1 MIKGRSIRDMRLY
14 MAVNGGNSVVASLAV
29 PGYLS
34 AHLNMSDRPKENER
48 KMTVRLAGTETGETE
63 TVHLK
68 WPGVELKVGDVVEL
82 RVLPDGEGNEPS
94 EISRSSKS
102 PYNLFS
108 NAELAKELLQTVSEF
123 EQRLSALLEKSKEL
137 EPADEHKKFTRA
149 WGSIVWELGQN
160 LLQPVYRRHKE
171 LIPEAMKG
179 ELL

>member
-1 MIKGRSIRDMRLY
+1 MRLS
-14 MAVNGGNSVVASLAV
+14 MAVNGGNPIVASLPC

-34 AHLNMSDRPKENER
+34 AHLNMSDRPKDNER
-48 KMTVRLAGTETGETE
+48 KKTVRLDGTETGETE

-68 WPGVELKVGDVVEL
+68 WPSVELKVGDVVEL

-94 EISRSSKS
+94 EIRRSSKS

-108 NAELAKELLQTVSEF
+108 NAELAKELLQAVSEF
-123 EQRLSALLEKSKEL
+123 EGRLSELLEKSKEL

-149 WGSIVWELGQN
+149 WGSVVWELGQN
-160 LLQPVYRRHKE
+160 LLQPVYRRHNE

>member
-1 MIKGRSIRDMRLY
+1 MRLS
-14 MAVNGGNSVVASLAV
+14 MAVNGEDPIVASLRR

-34 AHLNMSDRPKENER
+34 AHLNMSDRPQDNEVT
-48 KMTVRLAGTETGETE
+48 KSVRINGVETGETE

-68 WPGVELKVGDVVEL
+68 WPSVDLKVSDVVEL

-94 EISRSSKS
+94 EIRRSSES

-108 NAELAKELLQTVSEF
+108 SAELARELIQAVSDF
-123 EQRLSALLEKSKEL
+123 EGRLSRLVQKSEEL

-149 WGSIVWELGQN
+149 WGSVVWELGQN
-160 LLQPVYRRHKE
+160 LLYPVYRRHKE
-171 LIPEAMKG
+171 LIPEELKN

>member
-1 MIKGRSIRDMRLY
+1 MRLS
-14 MAVNGGNSVVASLAV
+14 MAVNDGNPIVASLPC

-34 AHLNMSDRPKENER
+34 AHLNMSDRPKDNER
-48 KMTVRLAGTETGETE
+48 KKNVRLDGMETRETE

-68 WPGVELKVGDVVEL
+68 WPSVELKVGDVVEL

-94 EISRSSKS
+94 EVRRSSES

-108 NAELAKELLQTVSEF
+108 NAELAKELIQAVSEF
-123 EQRLSALLEKSKEL
+123 EERLSKLLEKSGEL

-149 WGSIVWELGQN
+149 WGSVVWELGQN
-160 LLQPVYRRHKE
+160 LLHPVYRRHKE
-171 LIPEAMKG
+171 LIPEAFKS

>member
-1 MIKGRSIRDMRLY
+1 
-14 MAVNGGNSVVASLAV
+14 
-29 PGYLS
+29 
-34 AHLNMSDRPKENER
+34 
-48 KMTVRLAGTETGETE
+48 MTVRLAGMETGETE
-63 TVHLK
+63 TAHLK

-94 EISRSSKS
+94 EISRSSES

-108 NAELAKELLQTVSEF
+108 SAELAKELLRTVSEF
-123 EQRLSALLEKSKEL
+123 EQQLSALLEKSKEL
-137 EPADEHKKFTRA
+137 EPADEHKKFTLSC
-149 WGSIVWELGQN
+149 GSIVWELGQN

>member
-1 MIKGRSIRDMRLY
+1 
-14 MAVNGGNSVVASLAV
+14 
-29 PGYLS
+29 
-34 AHLNMSDRPKENER
+34 MSDRPKDNER
-48 KMTVRLAGTETGETE
+48 KRTVRLDGTETGETE

-68 WPGVELKVGDVVEL
+68 WPSVELKVGDVVEL

-94 EISRSSKS
+94 EIRRSSKS

-108 NAELAKELLQTVSEF
+108 NAELAKELLQAVSEF
-123 EQRLSALLEKSKEL
+123 EERLSELLEKSKEL
-137 EPADEHKKFTRA
+137 EPADEHKKFTHA
-149 WGSIVWELGQN
+149 WGSVVWELGQN

>member
-1 MIKGRSIRDMRLY
+1 MRLS
-14 MAVNGGNSVVASLAV
+14 MAVNGGNPIVASLPH

-34 AHLNMSDRPKENER
+34 AHLNMSDRPKDNER
-48 KMTVRLAGTETGETE
+48 KKDVRLAGMETRETE

-68 WPGVELKVGDVVEL
+68 WPSVKLKVGDVVEL

-94 EISRSSKS
+94 EIGRSSES

-108 NAELAKELLQTVSEF
+108 NAELAKEVLQAVSEF
-123 EQRLSALLEKSKEL
+123 EERLSRLLEKSEEL

-149 WGSIVWELGQN
+149 WGSVVWELGQN
-160 LLQPVYRRHKE
+160 LLHPVYRRHKE
-171 LIPEAMKG
+171 LIPEALQN